1 MSYLVDCH
9 SHINE
14 FDMIEIEDILRRA
27 EKAQV
32 SKIIVAGTTVGSSKQ
47 CVLLAAQFPELLSG
61 IGIHPMDINLPVTE
75 KTIDELIQMTDSKN
89 KVVVI
94 SEIGLDFM
102 EGMPDRELQY
112 TAFRLQIRMARILN
126 LPIIFHSREAEN
138 ETLRILKEEKAF
150 EVGGAMHYFQGDE
163 KLAKT
168 VIDMGFFIS
177 IAKPLLRLEKLQQVV
192 STISLNHIVIES
204 DSAPQPFKAKRENWT
219 EPRHVKDIVIKISE
233 LHKVSFEEVKEFT
246 YNNMVELVPKI

>member
-14 FDMIEIEDILRRA
+14 FDRVEIKDILKRA
-27 EKAQV
+27 KKANV
-32 SKIIVAGTTVGSSKQ
+32 SKIIVAGTTVESSKQ
-47 CVLLAAQFPELLSG
+47 SALMATELPELLSG
-61 IGIHPMDINLPVTE
+61 IGIHPMDIKLTVTE
-75 KTIDELIQMTDSKN
+75 NTINELIKISYSKDN
-89 KVVVI
+89 VVVV

-112 TAFRLQIRMARILN
+112 TAFRLQIRMARTLN
-126 LPIIFHSREAEN
+126 LPVIFHSRDADK

-150 EVGGAMHYFQGDE
+150 EVGGAMHYFHGDE

-177 IAKPLLRLEKLQQVV
+177 LAKPLLRLEKLQHVI
-192 STISLNHIVIES
+192 STISLKHIILES

-219 EPRHVKDIVIKISE
+219 EPRHVQNIANKVSE
-233 LHKVSFEEVKEFT
+233 LHKVSFDEVKQVT
-246 YNNMVELVPKI
+246 YDNIVQLVPKI